1 MNILITTDTYYPIVN
16 GVVTSTF
23 NLKTELSKLGHDV
36 KILTL
41 TDAQSS
47 YELDGVTY
55 LSALSADIIYPGAK
69 VFKNYF
75 SRHIEEL
82 IKWKPDVIHSQTEFS
97 TFVFAKKIAKRTN
110 SPLVHTYH
118 TMYEDYTHYFI
129 KSRRVGKMAVSKL
142 CKLFLDKSNYI
153 IAPTQK
159 TKDVLLKYNLDCN
172 IEVIPTGINLN
183 RFKSVPPDE
192 RVNELRKRH
201 NIKKDNLNML
211 FVGRLGKEKNIDK
224 IIKLMPKLAQY
235 NVNFVIVGDGPATE
249 DLKTCAQ
256 KHNVSDKVIFTGM
269 VAQNDVADY
278 YRLGNLFVSA
288 STSETQG
295 LTYIEAAA
303 CGLPMLCKK
312 DDCLNGIIIDGKNGW
327 QFIEDDDFIEHMK
340 TFATDTQLQQ
350 SMSQKSLEISN
361 GDFSSETF
369 ALKVQNLYYKAI
381 SQKSNMMCGEV
392 LQNREA

>member
-1 MNILITTDTYYPIVN
+1 MNILITTDTYYPMVN
-16 GVVTSTF
+16 GVVTSIS
-23 NLKTELSKLGHDV
+23 NLKGELTKLGHDV

-41 TDAQSS
+41 TDASSS
-47 YELDGVTY
+47 YEADGVTY
-55 LSALSADIIYPGAK
+55 LSSLNADLIYPGAK

-153 IAPTQK
+153 IAPPQK

-172 IEVIPTGINLN
+172 IEVIPTGINLS
-183 RFKSVPPDE
+183 RFKSIPSDSRIE
-192 RVNELRKRH
+192 QLKNRH
-201 NIKKDNLNML
+201 NIKSDKLNMI
-211 FVGRLGKEKNIDK
+211 FIGRIGKEKNIDQ
-224 IIKLMPKLAQY
+224 IIKLMPKLEKY
-235 NVNFVIVGDGPATE
+235 NVNFIIVGDGPAAE
-249 DLKTCAQ
+249 NLKKCAIEN
-256 KHNVSDKVIFTGM
+256 NVQEHIIFTGM
-269 VAQNDVADY
+269 VAQKDVADY
-278 YRLGNLFVSA
+278 YRLGDVFVSA

-312 DDCLNGIIIDGKNGW
+312 DDCLKGIIIEGENGW
-327 QFIEDDDFIEHMK
+327 QFASDEEFVDKLKVLASSEETRKKM
-340 TFATDTQLQQ
+340 A
-350 SMSQKSLEISN
+350 QKSLNIAN
-361 GDFSSETF
+361 GNFSSETF
-369 ALKVQNLYYKAI
+369 AQRAQNLYYKAI
-381 SQKSNMMCGEV
+381 SQKSHMRYGEY
-392 LQNREA
+392 LQNKEA